1 MKLVRAIKTYGH
13 IRVAT
18 AMEELGWYFK
28 YPKRRSTNIEKM
40 VESMPRIELER
51 VLNILRRDWP
61 TYVPNVTPTSQ
72 DFVES
77 MLVLAVTKVSAEIW
91 RNME

>member
-1 MKLVRAIKTYGH
+1 
-13 IRVAT
+13 
-18 AMEELGWYFK
+18 
-28 YPKRRSTNIEKM
+28 M

>member
-40 VESMPRIELER
+40 LER